1 MKKNYEGADQE
12 SLSLLKKMEEHG
24 IESSYDRYD
33 AQQPQCGYGK
43 MGLCCRH
50 CQMGP

>member
-1 MKKNYEGADQE
+1 MLIRNLLE
-12 SLSLLKKMEEHG
+12 LLKKMEEHG

-43 MGLCCRH
+43 MGTLL
-50 CQMGP
+50 QALPDGTV